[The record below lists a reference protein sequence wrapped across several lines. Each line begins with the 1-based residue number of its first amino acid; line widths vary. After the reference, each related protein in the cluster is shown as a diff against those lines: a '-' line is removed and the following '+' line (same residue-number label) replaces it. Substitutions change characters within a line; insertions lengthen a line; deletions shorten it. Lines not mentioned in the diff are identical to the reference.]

1 MLQAAPMAI
10 DVIRLAGVDYL
21 VWLGGGMIINSRQP
35 VTAEPLRELGVL
47 RDSVVVEVLNPKT
60 ALFFLTFLP
69 QFVDAT
75 SAASVWL
82 QFLLISNFVNLVFS
96 LADVMAVPGASLL
109 RGPFSATGFQR
120 LVPCVSSAIL
130 IGLGCIFVLQSGI
143 PTK

>member
-1 MLQAAPMAI
+1 
-10 DVIRLAGVDYL
+10 
-21 VWLGGGMIINSRQP
+21 
-35 VTAEPLRELGVL
+35 L

-96 LADVMAVPGASLL
+96 LADLMA
-109 RGPFSATGFQR
+109 
-120 LVPCVSSAIL
+120 
-130 IGLGCIFVLQSGI
+130 
-143 PTK
+143 

>member
-1 MLQAAPMAI
+1 
-10 DVIRLAGVDYL
+10 
-21 VWLGGGMIINSRQP
+21 MIINSRQP
-35 VTAEPLRELGVL
+35 VTAEPLREPGVL

-96 LADVMAVPGASLL
+96 LADLMA
-109 RGPFSATGFQR
+109 
-120 LVPCVSSAIL
+120 
-130 IGLGCIFVLQSGI
+130 
-143 PTK
+143 